1 MRYSE
6 RMRRRT
12 FLKGTTAAA
21 ALIGTGQVY
30 SGEPA
35 HALAA
40 SSVARLD
47 SFIETEMTAR
57 NIPGLSACLIHED
70 AILWRRSYG
79 FADLENKIP
88 MTADHILNIA
98 SISKTFTMLAV
109 MQQVEAGLIA
119 LDADVNDYLPFSL
132 QHPRF
137 PDRPITSRMLLQ
149 HRSAL
154 RDGAAYP
161 HHYACGDPRMSLG
174 VWIRRVFETGAEFYD
189 RDENFA
195 PWEPG
200 DTYEYSNTAFGLLGY
215 LVEIT
220 SGVEFSQYCDRNI
233 FKPLGMNNTSWML
246 ADVDVSSHAVPYT
259 WVADNT
265 ARGPS
270 SGGTPLGVIRPD
282 GATLG
287 EALSNGY
294 QESCAYS
301 HPNFTDGFLRTSVN
315 QLSIWARLWL
325 GDGSIDGARLLSAET
340 VQQIYKGTRI
350 LDGGGDF
357 RQGLAWHSGHELG
370 GHLLWGH
377 GGGDPGVNMDLLMLR
392 EQRLAAIV
400 FANTNGVTPLDFTT
414 EILREGLAARNGY

>member
-35 HALAA
+35 RALAA

-57 NIPGLSACLIHED
+57 NIPGLSTCLIHED

-79 FADLENKIP
+79 FADLENEIP

-137 PDRPITSRMLLQ
+137 PDQPITSRMLLQ

-154 RDGAAYP
+154 RNGVAYP
-161 HHYACGDPRMSLG
+161 HHYACGDPRTLG
-174 VWIRRVFETGAEFYD
+174 QGRRVVTSQLKSEGAFEG
-189 RDENFA
+189 
-195 PWEPG
+195 
-200 DTYEYSNTAFGLLGY
+200 
-215 LVEIT
+215 
-220 SGVEFSQYCDRNI
+220 
-233 FKPLGMNNTSWML
+233 
-246 ADVDVSSHAVPYT
+246 
-259 WVADNT
+259 
-265 ARGPS
+265 
-270 SGGTPLGVIRPD
+270 
-282 GATLG
+282 
-287 EALSNGY
+287 
-294 QESCAYS
+294 
-301 HPNFTDGFLRTSVN
+301 
-315 QLSIWARLWL
+315 
-325 GDGSIDGARLLSAET
+325 
-340 VQQIYKGTRI
+340 
-350 LDGGGDF
+350 
-357 RQGLAWHSGHELG
+357 
-370 GHLLWGH
+370 
-377 GGGDPGVNMDLLMLR
+377 
-392 EQRLAAIV
+392 
-400 FANTNGVTPLDFTT
+400 
-414 EILREGLAARNGY
+414 